1 MSPNLRRVLV
11 GNKSGTSKGLLPN
24 IALLYRILNGRV
36 VQALKLV
43 APDSWVDSES
53 AKIGDPLSGDV
64 DVAEINID
72 LHSKILAQDLA
83 QGFMDAQINGAFGF
97 SSSNFNCLTNPKKF
111 QNGSHHFNRVILS
124 QIKSSTL
131 PREDPDLVV
140 LEDDHGY
147 IALTDN
153 LVIWNIFYIRGTII
167 SHQGLSRLG
176 DSPAVESEPCEIRVT
191 HTATESINAD
201 EDKMITVPK
210 SNREGKA
217 PAGPIAHVP
226 TNTKVDTRGYY
237 IAPIPFSWLRL
248 QFRSTTAKGGGC
260 KEKSTEQYFTVHIR
274 IFSLFPPLSEALLPE
289 KLSAPITPD
298 GVIADSHNVNLE
310 GNELLN
316 LSLPESFS
324 PEQSAQPSQSL
335 ASFPDVASNVAR
347 EYTPSEDMRREQENS
362 VRYHIALT

>member
-11 GNKSGTSKGLLPN
+11 GNKFDTSKGLLSN

-43 APDSWVDSES
+43 APNSWVDSES

-72 LHSKILAQDLA
+72 LHSKILAQVLA

-153 LVIWNIFYIRGTII
+153 L
-167 SHQGLSRLG
+167 
-176 DSPAVESEPCEIRVT
+176 
-191 HTATESINAD
+191 
-201 EDKMITVPK
+201 
-210 SNREGKA
+210 
-217 PAGPIAHVP
+217 
-226 TNTKVDTRGYY
+226 
-237 IAPIPFSWLRL
+237 
-248 QFRSTTAKGGGC
+248 
-260 KEKSTEQYFTVHIR
+260 
-274 IFSLFPPLSEALLPE
+274 
-289 KLSAPITPD
+289 TPD

-335 ASFPDVASNVAR
+335 ASFPDVTSNVAR
-347 EYTPSEDMRREQENS
+347 LYTPSEDMRREQENS

>member
-72 LHSKILAQDLA
+72 LHSKILAQVLA

-147 IALTDN
+147 IA
-153 LVIWNIFYIRGTII
+153 
-167 SHQGLSRLG
+167 RLG

-289 KLSAPITPD
+289 KLSAPIVVHEKSPTSFSKTKASL
-298 GVIADSHNVNLE
+298 INLE
-310 GNELLN
+310 R
-316 LSLPESFS
+316 S
-324 PEQSAQPSQSL
+324 PDDIGP
-335 ASFPDVASNVAR
+335 R
-347 EYTPSEDMRREQENS
+347 K
-362 VRYHIALT
+362 